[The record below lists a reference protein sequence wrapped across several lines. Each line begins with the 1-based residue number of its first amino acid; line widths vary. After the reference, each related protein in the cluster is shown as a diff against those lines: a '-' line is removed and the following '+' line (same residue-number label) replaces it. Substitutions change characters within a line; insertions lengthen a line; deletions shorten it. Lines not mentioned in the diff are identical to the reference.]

1 MKKLLLSFA
10 LFYGTF
16 MSAQNKFIV
25 TSSGMS
31 FSPSSITINQGDT
44 VEWQNISG
52 VHNVNGNQATYPA
65 NPTSFGNG
73 AASSSSW
80 TYSIVF
86 NTVGTYTYQCDIH
99 VGGGMIGTVTVQLPA
114 QINEITSKSNIKI
127 FPNPATD
134 YFTVNANQ
142 SLTKIMLYNSTGKL
156 IKTYP
161 SANNYDIKGMLSGIY
176 FLKIETRGVDTVE
189 KLIIK

>member
-25 TSSGMS
+25 TSSGMT
-31 FSPSSITINQGDT
+31 FSPSSITITQGDT

-52 VHNVNGNQATYPA
+52 VHNVNGNQATYPT

-73 AASSSSW
+73 AASSSLW
-80 TYSIVF
+80 TYSFVF
-86 NTVGTYTYQCDIH
+86 NTIGSYDYQCDVH
-99 VGGGMIGTVTVQLPA
+99 VGSGMVGIITVQTSS

-127 FPNPATD
+127 FPNPAAD

-156 IKTYP
+156 LKTY
-161 SANNYDIKGMLSGIY
+161 SSVTNYDIKGMPSGIY
-176 FLKIETRGVDTVE
+176 FLKIEMSGVEKVE